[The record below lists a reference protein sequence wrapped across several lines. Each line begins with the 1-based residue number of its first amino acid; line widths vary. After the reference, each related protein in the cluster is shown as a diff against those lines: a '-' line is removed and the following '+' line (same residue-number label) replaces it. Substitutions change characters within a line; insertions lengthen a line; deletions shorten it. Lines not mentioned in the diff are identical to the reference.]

1 MFPPTRGAICMLAF
15 VTQLLKDRK
24 HTGAVLPSS
33 NILAK
38 TMTEAIARREG
49 PKRVLEV
56 GPGTGPFTKAILRSL
71 RDGDEFHIVEISPV
85 FCRRLEEKLLHPF
98 RRQHPGID
106 VHLHCSPI
114 EMATISGRFDYIVC
128 GLPFNNFTPQTVRS
142 IFRHLLSLLADG
154 GELSYF
160 EYAGVR
166 MMKGTLA
173 NEAGRKRLWTIGATS
188 RVLKR
193 KHAGHRKLVLG
204 NLPPAIAVRLTR

>member
-1 MFPPTRGAICMLAF
+1 MLAF

-38 TMTEAIARREG
+38 AMTQAIARRPG

-56 GPGTGPFTKAILRSL
+56 GPGTGPFTRAILRSL

-85 FCRRLEEKLLHPF
+85 FCRRLEWKFLRQFRHEHPNI
-98 RRQHPGID
+98 Q
-106 VHLHCSPI
+106 VHLHCAPI
-114 EMATISGRFDYIVC
+114 ELATITGRFDFIVC

-142 IFRHLLSLLADG
+142 IFRRLMSLLEDG

-173 NEAGRKRLWTIGATS
+173 NEAGRRRLWNIGATS

-193 KHAGHRKLVLG
+193 KHRGHRKLVLG
-204 NLPPAIAVRLTR
+204 NLPPAIAVRLSR

>member
-1 MFPPTRGAICMLAF
+1 MLAF

-38 TMTEAIARREG
+38 TMTESIARRSG

-56 GPGTGPFTKAILRSL
+56 GPGTGPFTKAILRTL
-71 RDGDEFHIVEISPV
+71 RHGDEFHIVEISPV
-85 FCRRLEEKLLHPF
+85 FCRRLEEKVLRKF
-98 RRQHPGID
+98 RREHPKIA
-106 VHLHCSPI
+106 VYLHCSPI
-114 EMATISGRFDYIVC
+114 ELASVTGKFDFIVC

-142 IFRHLLSLLADG
+142 IFRRLMSMLADG

-173 NEAGRKRLWTIGATS
+173 NEAGRRRLWTIGATS

-204 NLPPAIAVRLTR
+204 NVPPAIAVRLTR

>member
-1 MFPPTRGAICMLAF
+1 MLAF

-38 TMTEAIARREG
+38 TMTQAIARRAG
-49 PKRVLEV
+49 AKRILEV

-71 RDGDEFHIVEISPV
+71 RDGDEFHIVEINSI
-85 FCRRLEEKLLHPF
+85 FCRRLEERMLRAYRREHPNITV
-98 RRQHPGID
+98 Q
-106 VHLHCSPI
+106 LHCSPI
-114 EMATISGRFDYIVC
+114 ELAAITGTFDFIVC

-142 IFRHLLSLLADG
+142 IFRRLMCMLADG

-166 MMKGTLA
+166 VVKGTLS
-173 NEAGRKRLWTIGATS
+173 NEAGRRRLWNIGATS